1 MEKTLAGK
9 QKRVQNSRLFFKV
22 CFLMFALVA
31 LQLLV
36 FVVVLLFSGEFSAI
50 KRFSYNVLLEKT
62 QNRAGYIENL
72 LNRKTSLVH
81 EKAGEVNRTVG
92 RLLEREGKTV
102 GEVRSDRELN
112 KKIIAAAAESIVSL
126 IRMDMA
132 NDAFLYLNTGNLYES
147 DGVNRL
153 TGFYIRD
160 TDVNSNDMVENED
173 LYLEMGSSELAGQ
186 FGITMD
192 YEWSLYTELTKENDF
207 RFFTEP
213 VAAWEANPE
222 LEDYNFG
229 YWSGLSRISRS
240 AEQSIKYTVPLV
252 LDGEVYGVIGIGLLE
267 KNILSNIPAS
277 DFLNESACYVLATD
291 FDGGGIYQPLLSSGA
306 AYPRLVSG
314 DQTIFDKACSGEYGL
329 YRFNTRVP
337 SIGSLQDIKLY
348 SPLSPF
354 KGQKWALISV
364 ADSDRILEIYH
375 KLIEIFII
383 SSVISVLFSALFAV
397 LLSRRVAK
405 PIVTMIRTLGHG
417 AEGDQIVQF
426 TVTGITEFDRLA
438 ESIVDLQVKV
448 REQAFRVSDILSIA
462 DSGIGVFMYDY
473 EKGNVFVGRSLI
485 KILDLPGLVPEK
497 DVTIPFADFREYM
510 KYFDENYHMFELEVF
525 SDDRKREETF
535 GVNLEVSLSIR
546 DATGEKLRWFRFT
559 LTRDK
564 DAVTGLVQDI
574 TKAVLE
580 RQKIEHERDYD
591 MTTGLFNRRAFY
603 QKVQELF
610 MRPANLGTAAF
621 LMLDLDNLK
630 FVNDT
635 YGHDFGDDYIRTAAM
650 ALCALGRENAV
661 VARLSGDEFIAFLY
675 GGETKEEI
683 RGRLSGFAKTLRES
697 YCLLAD
703 GTHYKV
709 RASGGISWYPEDS
722 KLYEELVKYAD
733 FAMYTIKH
741 STKGNFAEF
750 DAEAYRNDSIL
761 ITGIEEMNRIIDNGD
776 IRYAFQPILSAKTG
790 EVFGYEALMR
800 PQSKT
805 IPSVGE
811 FIRIA
816 KSAAKLYQLER
827 LTWFLGLA
835 SFSEL
840 AAEGKVKKDAH
851 IFLNSISNCTM
862 GTENRMLV
870 EEKYRPL
877 LKNIVLEVLEGEQTN
892 MDYANRKRKVM
903 ESWGAMIALDDFGTG
918 YNSEYALITM
928 NPDMIKVDRSIISN
942 CDHDT
947 RKRMMVQNLV
957 GLAKERGILVLAE
970 GVETRGEMETVIAC
984 GVDLLQGYYF
994 AKPMFEPEAVRE
1006 EVIEEIFAANRAK
1019 EKGVEGDI

>member
-1 MEKTLAGK
+1 MEKAVLEKG
-9 QKRVQNSRLFFKV
+9 KRVRNSRLFFKV

-36 FVVVLLFSGEFSAI
+36 FVAVLLFSGEFSAI
-50 KRFSYNVLLEKT
+50 KRFSYNVLVEKT

-72 LNRKTSLVH
+72 LNRKTTLAH
-81 EKAGEVNRTVG
+81 ETAEEINWVVR
-92 RLLEREGKTV
+92 RLLAQEKKDVGK
-102 GEVRSDRELN
+102 VRSDRELN

-126 IRMDMA
+126 VRMNMA
-132 NDAFLYLNTGNLYES
+132 NDAFVYLNTGELYETG
-147 DGVNRL
+147 GVNRL

-160 TDVNSNDMVENED
+160 TDVNSNDVAENED
-173 LYLEMGSSELAGQ
+173 LYLEMGSSELARQ

-192 YEWSLYTELTKENDF
+192 YEWSLYTELTDENDF

-213 VAAWEANPE
+213 VAAWEANPA
-222 LEDYNFG
+222 LEDYNLG
-229 YWSGLSRISRS
+229 YWSPLSRISRS

-252 LDGEVYGVIGIGLLE
+252 LDGEVYGVVGIGLLE

-291 FDGGGIYQPLLSSGA
+291 LTGGGSYQPQLSSGA
-306 AYPRLVSG
+306 AYPRLVAG
-314 DQTIFDKACSGEYGL
+314 EQTAFDNTGGGEYGL
-329 YRFNTRVP
+329 YHFDTRVP
-337 SIGSLQDIKLY
+337 SVGSIQDIKLY
-348 SPLSPF
+348 SPYSPF

-364 ADSDRILEIYH
+364 ADSGRILEIYH
-375 KLIEIFII
+375 KLIEIFVI
-383 SSVISVLFSALFAV
+383 SSLISLLFSALFAV
-397 LLSRRVAK
+397 LLSRRVAR
-405 PIVTMIRTLGHG
+405 PIATMIRTLGRG
-417 AEGDQIVQF
+417 ADGDQIVQF
-426 TVTGITEFDRLA
+426 QSSGITEFDRLA

-473 EKGNVFVGRSLI
+473 QKGNVFVGRSLI
-485 KILDLPGLVPEK
+485 KILGLPGLAPEK
-497 DVTIPFADFREYM
+497 DVTLPFGDFKRYM
-510 KYFDENYHMFELEVF
+510 KYFDDNYHMFGLEVF
-525 SDDRKREETF
+525 SDGGRREETY
-535 GVNLEVSLSIR
+535 GVNLEVSLSSR
-546 DATGEKLRWFRFT
+546 DSNVEKLKWFQFT
-559 LTRDK
+559 LTRDR

-580 RQKIEHERDYD
+580 RQKIEYERDYD
-591 MTTGLFNRRAFY
+591 VTTGLNNRRAFY

-610 MRPANLGTAAF
+610 LCPAQLGVAAF

-635 YGHDFGDDYIRTAAM
+635 YGHDFGDDYIRTAAA
-650 ALCALGRENAV
+650 ALGTFGRENAV
-661 VARLSGDEFIAFLY
+661 VARLSGDEFIAFVY
-675 GGETKEEI
+675 GGSTKEEI
-683 RGRLSGFAKTLRES
+683 RVRLDGFYKILQGS

-709 RASGGISWYPEDS
+709 RASGGISWYPDDS
-722 KLYEELVKYAD
+722 VSYEELVKYAD
-733 FAMYTIKH
+733 FAMYAIKH
-741 STKGNFAEF
+741 STKGSFAEF
-750 DAEAYRNDSIL
+750 DAQAYRNDSIL

-816 KSAAKLYQLER
+816 KSAARLYQLER

-840 AAEGKVKKDAH
+840 AEEGKVKKDAH

-862 GTENRMLV
+862 GTKNRLLV

-892 MDYANRKRKVM
+892 MEYASRKRKVM
-903 ESWGAMIALDDFGTG
+903 ESWGAMTALDDFGTG

-928 NPDMIKVDRSIISN
+928 NPDMIKIDRSIISN
-942 CDHDT
+942 CDNDT
-947 RKRMMVQNLV
+947 RKRMMFQNLV

-994 AKPMFEPEAVRE
+994 AKPMFEPEEIRA
-1006 EVIEEIFAANRAK
+1006 EVIEEILAANRAK
-1019 EKGVEGDI
+1019 